1 MKTTDY
7 FLFCLSLDQYSNS
20 FANTFTFYGQMN
32 NSTPQPSNEA
42 DQSEGNSM
50 AGMLE
55 SIALGKQLGMEVMP
69 HAPKKNSAIESP
81 EVLSSGNAASGKTL
95 EDAILSEWIKL
106 PNSMMRSVC
115 HADAMAFREAALR
128 IAQAV
133 TAPILAENE
142 TLKKEL
148 SYYHRKD
155 KDYGRTFPSE

>member
-1 MKTTDY
+1 M
-7 FLFCLSLDQYSNS
+7 S
-20 FANTFTFYGQMN
+20 
-32 NSTPQPSNEA
+32 PQPSNEA
-42 DQSEGNSM
+42 DESEGNSM

-69 HAPKKNSAIESP
+69 HARKKNSAIESP

-128 IAQAV
+128 IAQAA
-133 TAPILAENE
+133 TAPILAKKDA
-142 TLKKEL
+142 LKT
-148 SYYHRKD
+148 
-155 KDYGRTFPSE
+155 GRSRVHCFW